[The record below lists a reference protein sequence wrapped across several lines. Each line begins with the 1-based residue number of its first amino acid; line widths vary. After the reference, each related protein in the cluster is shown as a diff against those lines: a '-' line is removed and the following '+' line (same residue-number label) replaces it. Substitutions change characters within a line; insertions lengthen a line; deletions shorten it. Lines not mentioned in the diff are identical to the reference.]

1 MKRLAVEGF
10 SLDDTLSCG
19 QSFCWTREGRG
30 YVNADLGQVVY
41 VEQVGDELRYETS
54 SHPVQIRRLL
64 GLEDPIDEIVSEIG
78 RDDVMKKSIAHAPGL
93 RIVRDSFYPCLISF
107 ICSIWKNIPAIQAIT
122 QRIREM
128 WGPSYEFRGK
138 TYFGMP
144 TPDVLGEVAVD
155 DLKAIGLAWRAEFI
169 HRSTRAILDGQVEED
184 ALREAP
190 YEDAHRVLTSLHGVG
205 NKVADCVLLFSLGH
219 LDAFPID
226 VWIERVIQKHYGIFT
241 EAGKTYAKKSRA
253 ARDYFGRYAG
263 YAQEFL
269 YYYFRT
275 QDAE

>member
-1 MKRLAVEGF
+1 MRRLTVDGF

-19 QSFCWTREGRG
+19 QSFCWMREGRG

-54 SHPVQIRRLL
+54 SQPVQIRRLL

-78 RDDVMKKSIAHAPGL
+78 RDDVTKKSIAHAPGL
-93 RIVRDSFYPCLISF
+93 RIVRDPFYPCLISF

-128 WGPSYEFRGK
+128 WGPSYKFRGN

-169 HRSTRAILDGQVEED
+169 HRSTRAILDGQVEES
-184 ALREAP
+184 ALREVP
-190 YEDAHRVLTSLHGVG
+190 YEEAHRALTSLHGVG
-205 NKVADCVLLFSLGH
+205 NKVADCVLLFSLDH

-241 EAGKTYAKKSRA
+241 TTGKTYAKKSRA

-275 QDAE
+275 QDTE